1 MKKIII
7 LSSLFIT
14 FIKTYAQFTT
24 EEYKILNHVGI
35 GATVGTTGIGLE
47 LASPIGQFFQV
58 RTGVNY
64 MPYFKYDMDFGIQLG
79 DEPAGKFDADGNLTH
94 FGKLADMLKG
104 FTGYEPD
111 EHVTMVG
118 SPKFTNFKFLVDVL
132 PFENKKWHFTLGFY
146 AGREKVAKAVNEITD
161 APTVLAVN
169 IYNNLYDK
177 VLNEEE
183 IFMGLELPPD
193 VAERILNYGKM
204 GMVLGN
210 YRHDIKDETGNI
222 IHKKGEPYRMFPNEE
237 SMIKSFIKANKIR
250 PYLGFGYGNTL
261 SRNKKINCSFD
272 CGVMYLGGVHVY
284 THDGTCLS
292 HDVKNYCSSIKTYM
306 NIFNNAKVYP
316 VIDFRISYRLF

>member
-1 MKKIII
+1 MKRIII
-7 LSSLFIT
+7 IICAICGFCT
-14 FIKTYAQFTT
+14 ANGQFTPD
-24 EEYKILNHVGI
+24 EYKVFNQVDL

-47 LASPIGQFFQV
+47 LASPIGQFLQV
-58 RTGVNY
+58 RTGVDY
-64 MPYFKYDMDFGIQLG
+64 MPHFKYDMDFGIQLG
-79 DEPAGKFDADGNLTH
+79 DEPAGKVDANGIKTN
-94 FGKLADMLKG
+94 FGKLADMLED
-104 FTGYEPD
+104 FTGYQPD

-132 PFENKKWHFTLGFY
+132 PFENKKWHFTLGLY
-146 AGREKVAKAVNEITD
+146 AGRQKVANAVNDIVD

-183 IFMGLELPPD
+183 IFLGLELPPD
-193 VAERILNYGKM
+193 IADKFLNYGKM

-210 YRHDIKDETGNI
+210 YRHDIKDEMGNI

-237 SMIKSFIKANKIR
+237 SMIKSYIKANKIR
-250 PYLGFGYGNTL
+250 PYLGFGYGNSL
-261 SRNKKINCSFD
+261 SRDKKVNCSFD
-272 CGVMYLGGVHVY
+272 CGVMYLGDVHVY

>member
-1 MKKIII
+1 MKKYTVF
-7 LSSLFIT
+7 LCLLCYVSTLQ
-14 FIKTYAQFTT
+14 AQFFS
-24 EEYKILNHVGI
+24 EEYRLLNHLDVGVT
-35 GATVGTTGIGLE
+35 AGTTGLGLE
-47 LASPIGQFFQV
+47 VSSPVGKFFQV
-58 RTGVNY
+58 RTGVDH
-64 MPYFKYDMDFGIQLG
+64 MPKFKYRMDFGIQLG
-79 DEPAGKFDADGNLTH
+79 DEPTGKFDANGNLTH

-118 SPKFTNFKFLVDVL
+118 SPTFTNFKFLVDIL

-146 AGREKVAKAVNEITD
+146 AGRQNVAKAVNDIKD

-193 VAERILNYGKM
+193 IAEKFLNYGKM

-210 YRHDIKDETGNI
+210 YRHDIKDEMGNI
-222 IHKKGEPYRMFPNEE
+222 INKEGEPYRMYPNEE
-237 SMIKSFIKANKIR
+237 SMIKSYIKTNKIR

-261 SRNKKINCSFD
+261 SRDKKVNCSFD
-272 CGVMYLGGVHVY
+272 CGIMYLGGIHVY

-292 HDVKNYCSSIKTYM
+292 HNVKDYCSSIKSYM
-306 NIFNNAKVYP
+306 NLFNSVNVYP
-316 VIDFRISYRLF
+316 VVNFRIAYRIF